1 MLILFPAVSLEGIP
15 QPFDLLKNHSRKEF
29 LNRNLKSLSNDQW
42 EKHLNGL
49 RSMSILASQA
59 IEFEYNKNRT
69 EGKTGIVKPDLII
82 SSNIDTV
89 ESIPKNS
96 PVNSPKI
103 KSPIIEIKPEIQI
116 LPEATTFSKIEEE
129 KPTPISVTKNRA
141 PRPSLKRSSKGSLIS
156 CKPPNVLVY
165 SDSISTRDS
174 VISTLKRLLE
184 NDTYTVY
191 PLSPN
196 EVKTKIWL
204 ENTTMLVVCGSVSQ
218 EIGQILLDYFLK
230 GGKMLCL
237 CSDLLRI
244 ILPTY
249 RTAEVREH
257 ELVQFSYG
265 KWQKI
270 KMMHHI
276 FCYQPSPVKKHFS
289 TEGEEPIPQKP

>member
-1 MLILFPAVSLEGIP
+1 MGFPAVSLEGTP
-15 QPFDLLKNHSRKEF
+15 QPFDLLKNHSF
-29 LNRNLKSLSNDQW
+29 LNRNLKSLSKDQW
-42 EKHLNGL
+42 DKHLNSL
-49 RSMSILASQA
+49 RSMSILATQA

-82 SSNIDTV
+82 SNNIDTID
-89 ESIPKNS
+89 SSPKKS
-96 PVNSPKI
+96 PKKSPINSPKI
-103 KSPIIEIKPEIQI
+103 EIKSEIVSE
-116 LPEATTFSKIEEE
+116 PSSSKIEEP
-129 KPTPISVTKNRA
+129 KPTTTISVTKNRA

-191 PLSPN
+191 PLSPS
-196 EVKTKIWL
+196 EVKNKIWL

-218 EIGQILLDYFLK
+218 EIGQILLDFFLK

>member
-1 MLILFPAVSLEGIP
+1 
-15 QPFDLLKNHSRKEF
+15 
-29 LNRNLKSLSNDQW
+29 
-42 EKHLNGL
+42 
-49 RSMSILASQA
+49 MSILATQA

-69 EGKTGIVKPDLII
+69 EGKTGIVKPDLIV
-82 SSNIDTV
+82 SNTID
-89 ESIPKNS
+89 SIEA
-96 PVNSPKI
+96 SPK
-103 KSPIIEIKPEIQI
+103 KSPKIEIKPEVI
-116 LPEATTFSKIEEE
+116 PEAKSEAKSSQIKEE
-129 KPTPISVTKNRA
+129 KPTPISVTKNQA

-165 SDSISTRDS
+165 SDSISIRDS

-184 NDTYTVY
+184 DDTYTIY
-191 PLSPN
+191 PLSPS
-196 EVKTKIWL
+196 EVKTKVWL

-218 EIGQILLDYFLK
+218 EIGQILLDFFLK

-289 TEGEEPIPQKP
+289 TEGEEPIPQKS